1 MSKLGKG
8 KQVQKGSEKD
18 LDSQPKVLDSVGD
31 KKRKSSGAMATDGR
45 SPLRVAT
52 PVLGAVA
59 PSSPAAVVAVEALA
73 EIIPIRFTF
82 SFLKLI

>member
-1 MSKLGKG
+1 MSKIGKG
-8 KQVQKGSEKD
+8 KHSQKGFEKD
-18 LDSQPKVLDSVGD
+18 VDSQAKASESVGD
-31 KKRKSSGAMATDGR
+31 KKRKSSGAVATDGR